1 MPKRI
6 DFLHEHPV
14 NFFGAFYPL
23 GYVVLAFEQRSEAE
37 QVRKRLLESDFEEAD
52 ATILDADDLI
62 ETEGGKDGHADSFA
76 SAIAGE
82 TKVMEKHRTLAES
95 GATFLMVFA
104 PDNAAT
110 ARVADVVKP
119 FNPLTADKY
128 ERLTIHGL

>member
-23 GYVVLAFEQRSEAE
+23 GYVVLAFQQRNEAE
-37 QVRKRLLESDFEEAD
+37 QVRKRVMEAGFEEAD
-52 ATILDADDLI
+52 VTILGADDLI
-62 ETEGGKDGHADSFA
+62 ETEGGEGGHADSFA
-76 SAIAGE
+76 SALAGE
-82 TKVMEKHRTLAES
+82 TKIMEKHRELAKS

-104 PDNAAT
+104 PDT
-110 ARVADVVKP
+110 VTTERVAKIVED
-119 FNPLTADKY
+119 FSPLTADKY

>member
-23 GYVVLAFEQRSEAE
+23 GYIVLAFRERAEAE
-37 QVRKRLLESDFEEAD
+37 QVKQRVIEAGFEEAD
-52 ATILDADDLI
+52 ATILGADDLI
-62 ETEGGKDGHADSFA
+62 ETEGGEGGHADSFA
-76 SAIAGE
+76 SALAGE
-82 TKVMEKHRTLAES
+82 TKIMEKHRELAKS

-104 PDNAAT
+104 PDNAST
-110 ARVADVVKP
+110 ERVAHVVKP